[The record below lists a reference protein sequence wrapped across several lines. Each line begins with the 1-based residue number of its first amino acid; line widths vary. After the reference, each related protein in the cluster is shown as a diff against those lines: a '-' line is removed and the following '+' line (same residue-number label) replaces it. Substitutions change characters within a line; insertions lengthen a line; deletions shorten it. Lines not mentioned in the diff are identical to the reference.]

1 MPFTKEIVTRQSK
14 KDEIEYENMRLLNL
28 LKVLN
33 IHADDFANALVSFIA
48 SKSFA
53 KMVKQDQKQKT
64 TSNEKSPYPDLYLH
78 VLINFIMNSEV
89 PVGGYNLIIDQFISG
104 YNGDHKADT
113 WAIHC

>member
-1 MPFTKEIVTRQSK
+1 MQFTKEIMTRQPK
-14 KDEIEYENMRLLNL
+14 NDEIEYKDMRLLDL

-33 IHADDFANALVSFIA
+33 IKADDFANALVSFIE

-53 KMVKQDQKQKT
+53 KLVKQDQKQKT
-64 TSNEKSPYPDLYLH
+64 VSNEKSPYPDLYLH
-78 VLINFIMNSEV
+78 VLINFIMNSAV
-89 PVGGYNLIIDQFISG
+89 PVGDYNLIIDQFISG